1 MGMDRRAPDK
11 MQQMYRTNTSSKYTY
26 ANKYI

>member
-11 MQQMYRTNTSSKYTY
+11 MQQMYPTNTSSKYTY

>member
-11 MQQMYRTNTSSKYTY
+11 MQQMYRTNASSKYTY
-26 ANKYI
+26 ANKNI